1 MFGLSLLDII
11 AVVGYFS
18 IVIYI
23 GFWAMRRIKNQED
36 YFLAGR
42 RFGKL
47 IQTFAA
53 FGQATSASTSVNAT
67 TTTVANG
74 ASGIWGSL
82 SYVFATPIFWMT
94 SPWYRRLRLLTMG
107 DFFEDR
113 YGSKKMAS
121 SYAVICSLGL
131 MMLLAP
137 GFNAMAKTVMALTP
151 KTVEQL
157 NDTEM
162 AEYNE
167 AMELQQLESH
177 TLSSL
182 DSSQRQRLEQLR
194 LERPRK
200 LFSHMNKSLLV
211 MLVCSVVL
219 IYGIA
224 GGLEAAFLS
233 DMLQG
238 VFIII
243 LSVILLPFAWAK
255 INSIY
260 GGSGA
265 LGAMQTLH
273 ERLPE
278 STFEILGTPVS
289 IDFTWYYI
297 AAIMVMMAIN
307 VAVQPNQLTAIG
319 SAKDEYTARF
329 GFTTGLYL
337 KRLCT
342 LLWCMVALAAIL
354 LYSGKVDDPDKV
366 WGYATLDLLGPL
378 NMGLVGLM
386 IACLMAALMSTA
398 DCLMITSSSLIT
410 HNLYRGLVPDRPEKH
425 YVFVGRIAGA
435 GVVIGAA
442 FMALRF
448 ESVFQL
454 LKLSWEIFAVF
465 AATFWLGIKWRRANR
480 KAAWTS
486 IVLTFMLFFFLP
498 TIIPASIPA
507 MKTNS
512 YLTKMT
518 NPEPLERVYTA
529 HEMDIEQRLQEIT
542 KWDELNLAGQS
553 IGQRPESIIAGQKFS
568 KVYKLPAKA
577 IFWQRG
583 VKLNKQGQLEGQ
595 GMLNI
600 ELLMLDK
607 LGFDLSVNPY
617 ALNETIRVIFRTILP
632 FAVLLVVGML
642 TKPDEKEMLDRFF
655 AKMKTQVLVDRQAD
669 TRELE
674 LSYAQPDR
682 FDHRKLFPNSSW
694 EFDKWDKVDTV
705 GFTISVLV
713 ALAIVGALFVLV
725 SIGG

>member
-1 MFGLSLLDII
+1 MFGLSILDIV
-11 AVVGYFS
+11 AVFAYFS
-18 IVIYI
+18 VVIAI

-121 SYAVICSLGL
+121 SYAVVCALGL

-157 NDTEM
+157 ND
-162 AEYNE
+162 AERVEYDK
-167 AMELQQLESH
+167 AMELDSLESR

-182 DSSQRQRLEQLR
+182 DVTERERLEQLR

-200 LFSHMNKSLLV
+200 LFSHMNKPLLI

-260 GGSGA
+260 GGTGA
-265 LGAMQTLH
+265 FGAMQTLH

-337 KRLCT
+337 KRFCT

-410 HNLYRGLVPDRPEKH
+410 HNLYRGLVPDRQEKH

-465 AATFWLGIKWRRANR
+465 AASFWLGMKWRRANR

-498 TIIPASIPA
+498 TMIPAFLPA
-507 MKTNS
+507 LKTNS

-529 HEMDIEQRLQEIT
+529 HEMDIEQRQQDIA
-542 KWDELNLAGQS
+542 KWDLLNEAEQS
-553 IGQRPESIIAGQKFS
+553 LGTRPELIEVGQKFS
-568 KVYKLPAKA
+568 KTFRLPRKA

-583 VKLNKQGQLEGQ
+583 VKVNKDGQIEGQ
-595 GMLNI
+595 GMLNL
-600 ELLMLDK
+600 ELLLLDK

-617 ALNETIRVIFRTILP
+617 ALNETIRVIFRTTLP
-632 FAVLLVVGML
+632 FAVLLVIGML
-642 TKPDEKEMLDRFF
+642 TKPDEKENLDRFF

-669 TRELE
+669 TDELE
-674 LSYAQPDR
+674 LSYAQPER
-682 FDHRKLFPNSSW
+682 FDNRKLFPGSNW
-694 EFDKWDKVDTV
+694 EFEKWDKVDTV

-725 SIGG
+725 SIGE